1 MPRFVAIPNKNV
13 IEEGGRGR
21 RRKNRLSLSDYPLTT
36 LCMYWTT
43 EAFLEVHAQY
53 SISHAHACISCCSVI
68 LKETVTRDYSLNTVG
83 GGGGGGGGVR
93 CVVDGKRCSN
103 ATSPCLSRRYTLY
116 ALAPTILVV
125 STAASQI

>member
-1 MPRFVAIPNKNV
+1 MF
-13 IEEGGRGR
+13 
-21 RRKNRLSLSDYPLTT
+21 
-36 LCMYWTT
+36 CMYCGCELARSAIRTYQ
-43 EAFLEVHAQY
+43 LY
-53 SISHAHACISCCSVI
+53 MGS
-68 LKETVTRDYSLNTVG
+68 
-83 GGGGGGGGVR
+83 GGGGVR